1 MRKSKEFAKLT
12 EANPDSRKN
21 AEKLK
26 GSSEKSQQKSEA
38 AQPKK
43 QEDEQIKEEVT
54 LEIE

>member
-1 MRKSKEFAKLT
+1 VRKSKEFAKLT

-43 QEDEQIKEEVT
+43 QEDEQIKEEVL